1 MGSSVPYGAQSLTRH
16 PANEERDDGAGG
28 ELEGLYFQ
36 SPSLVCGETEARRW
50 EGDICK
56 RPQRDGVPSGSRR
69 RVGGVWT
76 HQGPLSSLGSHG
88 LWGGGI
94 PCLPPLGAEMGSHRL
109 RQELPD
115 EETPPPQW
123 GLCCRRVGS
132 PQPQGGSQTSP
143 PSTTTPPP
151 AHPTALCRRWGPL
164 RLSSVPPSV
173 ERASVSPMG

>member
-1 MGSSVPYGAQSLTRH
+1 MRNGMMGLGGNWRGFTFSLHLLCVGKLRHGGGRGTSVNDPKGT
-16 PANEERDDGAGG
+16 G
-28 ELEGLYFQ
+28 
-36 SPSLVCGETEARRW
+36 C
-50 EGDICK
+50 
-56 RPQRDGVPSGSRR
+56 PSGSRR

-94 PCLPPLGAEMGSHRL
+94 PCLPPLAAEMGSHQL
-109 RQELPD
+109 KQELPD

-123 GLCCRRVGS
+123 GLYCRRVGS
-132 PQPQGGSQTSP
+132 PQPQGGSQTRP